1 MKKRF
6 EELTFSDNFMFS
18 VILEDP
24 NNLDIAKKIIEL
36 SLNRKVKHLR
46 VKSTEK
52 KIQNNY
58 QRKSSVLDVLLEGSD
73 EYIDVEMQLAY
84 LNSFPLRSRMYHSN
98 MDVKMIKEGTNYKD
112 FKENIVIF
120 ICKQDYFKMGYPRY
134 TFHTYCDE
142 NKELKLEEKRTTI
155 FLNPKS
161 ECKEPRLKSFLQ
173 FIDNNTV
180 TDGFS
185 KRLQESV
192 EKAKEDEEVKK
203 NYMLMEDYVREVY
216 AEEFEEAEKKA
227 KEQGMKKG
235 MAEGLEKGMAKGLE
249 KGLEKGMAKG
259 IEQGIEQG
267 VEKGKVEI
275 AKQMLLDHEPLNK
288 ISKYTGL
295 SKEDI
300 LNL

>member
-1 MKKRF
+1 MKKKF

-18 VILEDP
+18 VILDDP

-36 SLNRKVKHLR
+36 ALKRKVKQVR

-73 EYIDVEMQLAY
+73 EYIDVEMQVAY
-84 LNSFPLRSRMYHSN
+84 LKSFPLRARMYHSN

-120 ICKQDYFKMGYPRY
+120 ICKQDYFKKGCPRY

-155 FLNPKS
+155 FLNPKC
-161 ECKEPRLKSFLQ
+161 ECKEPQLKSFLQ
-173 FIDNNTV
+173 FIDDNTV
-180 TDGFS
+180 TDDFS

-227 KEQGMKKG
+227 TEQGMKKG
-235 MAEGLEKGMAKGLE
+235 IE
-249 KGLEKGMAKG
+249 KG
-259 IEQGIEQG
+259 IEKGIKKGIE
-267 VEKGKVEI
+267 KGIVQRNLEL
-275 AKQMLLDHEPLNK
+275 AEQMLFNQEPMDK
-288 ISKYTGL
+288 IIKYTGL
-295 SKEDI
+295 SEKEI
-300 LNL
+300 RKLSEV